1 VTPES
6 GAPGLAR
13 GGGAHYLG
21 PMPLPRPA
29 SPRALVKDI
38 RAFLGQRSR
47 YQLVSFAVALAMPIA
62 ILWLFVLDSNNMK
75 PGPRITFVESYP
87 LSRSDDEIRAAQ
99 LARQRAEAAR
109 AEQVRQRW
117 KQLGDR
123 TGVN

>member
-1 VTPES
+1 
-6 GAPGLAR
+6 
-13 GGGAHYLG
+13 
-21 PMPLPRPA
+21 MPLPRPA
-29 SPRALVKDI
+29 SPRALVQDV

-62 ILWLFVLDSNNMK
+62 ILWLFVLDSNSMK

-87 LSRSDDEIRAAQ
+87 LTRSDDEIRAAQ
-99 LARQRAEAAR
+99 AARQRAEAAR
-109 AEQVRQRW
+109 AEQIRQRW